1 MKEFNT
7 RQEAKNRAEHLTPVV
22 LREFLS
28 KKVQGNDLKVL
39 EPAIGSGQLLF
50 NLFDRVKSIDGYD
63 VSENVI
69 KQAKENFKDKA
80 NLLLQDFI
88 TSKNNN
94 QYDVAIANYPFSLM
108 PSQEQ
113 KEAIAKDSFLS
124 QFYVKQKGF
133 INTAKADDV
142 KGKLDYI
149 FILKSFNL
157 AKEGLYLCFPG
168 IGYRG
173 EEEKFRKYLIDNKF
187 IKEFGILKN
196 SKFENTNIDIFF
208 LHLTKEPNEKTKAF
222 SLDFKTNEF
231 LEEEATFENNQFKYP
246 IKVIEKEFFD
256 AVELERQSRENLIN
270 VIKKEL
276 ATSRMIYD
284 LDVDIRKGLPT
295 IEEFKKD
302 IIDLLNEC

>member
-80 NLLLQDFI
+80 SLLLQDFI